1 MVSKRIDSYRLRI
14 ARKRLGLTQR
24 GAARLLG
31 VTPTQLM
38 EWETGKRM
46 PSDHNLR
53 KISVLYQRLSDAL
66 YPELRQLAVAEV
78 AANIFKYGPYGTG
91 VPKERPP

>member
-1 MVSKRIDSYRLRI
+1 MY
-14 ARKRLGLTQR
+14 GLSQV

-46 PSDHNLR
+46 PKDHNLR
-53 KISVLYQRLSDAL
+53 KISALYKTLSDAL
-66 YPELRQLAVAEV
+66 YPELRV
-78 AANIFKYGPYGTG
+78 AAVQEIAENIRMYGPDGLG
-91 VPKERPP
+91 IPKDRPP